1 MELAHQR
8 IGFIGLG
15 NMGSAM
21 VRHLCN
27 AGYLVSTWSRSAHRY
42 DGMEDL
48 PLTRAGSSTSVF
60 DSCSIICLNV
70 TTTQDVEQLL
80 FGPEGAAKHAK
91 PGSLIIDFSTI
102 DASAVAQFAS
112 TLKSEHQIDFIDCPV
127 SGGVAGARAATLS
140 MMAGGPKHRFDEVE
154 PMLKVL
160 GKTVRHVGPNG
171 SGQAIKAANQMV
183 MCICLNGIA
192 EAMNYAK
199 AQGADL
205 QVTLELLQAGLA
217 GSRVLDWAGP
227 HMAEG
232 FTRPTSIEA
241 RLHAKDVQMV
251 ADAAQ
256 AQGLDL
262 PLLKQTARNLS
273 QLVRDGKGNQDT
285 SRVFEVVA
293 AQMYVRR

>member
-1 MELAHQR
+1 MATMQQQ

-21 VRHLCN
+21 VRHLSN
-27 AGYLVSTWSRSAHRY
+27 AGYQVATWSRSPHRY
-42 DGMEDL
+42 NDLEDL
-48 PLTRAGSSTSVF
+48 PLKRL
-60 DSCSIICLNV
+60 DSCAPVFQSSRIVCLNV

-80 FGPEGAAKHAK
+80 FGPMGAANHAL
-91 PGSLIIDFSTI
+91 PGTLIVDFSTI
-102 DASAVAQFAS
+102 DAVAVAQFAAK
-112 TLKSEHQIDFIDCPV
+112 LKGEHQIDFIDCPV
-127 SGGVAGARAATLS
+127 SGGAAGARAATLS
-140 MMAGGPKHRFDEVE
+140 MMAGGPIERFNEVE
-154 PMLKVL
+154 PMLKAL
-160 GKTVRHVGPNG
+160 GKTIRHVGPNG

-251 ADAAQ
+251 ADAAR
-256 AQGLDL
+256 AQGLQL
-262 PLLKQTARNLS
+262 PLLTQTARNLS
-273 QLVRDGKGNQDT
+273 QLVQQGKGHEDT

-293 AQMYVRR
+293 ANLRASA

>member
-1 MELAHQR
+1 MAHAKR

-21 VRHLCN
+21 VRHLAV
-27 AGYLVSTWSRSAHRY
+27 AGYSLATWSRNPDRY
-42 DGMEDL
+42 APLNDL
-48 PLTRAGSSTSVF
+48 PLIRLNTCHEVFSSCDIV
-60 DSCSIICLNV
+60 CLNV

-80 FGPEGAAKHAK
+80 FGPEGASKYAK
-91 PGSLIIDFSTI
+91 PGSLIVDFSTI
-102 DASAVAQFAS
+102 DASAVAQFS
-112 TLKSEHQIDFIDCPV
+112 TRLKQNHQIDLIDCPV
-127 SGGVAGARAATLS
+127 SGGAAGARAATLS
-140 MMAGGPKHRFDEVE
+140 MMAGGNSDRFKEIEPILKH
-154 PMLKVL
+154 L
-160 GKTVRHVGPNG
+160 GKTIRYVGPSG

-192 EAMNYAK
+192 EAMNYAEQ
-199 AQGADL
+199 QGADL

-217 GSRVLDWAGP
+217 GSKVLDWAGP

-251 ADAAQ
+251 ADAAR
-256 AQGLDL
+256 AQGLHL
-262 PLLKQTARNLS
+262 PLLQQTAQNLS
-273 QLVRDGKGNQDT
+273 ELVRNGKGHEDT

-293 AQMYVRR
+293 AHLQDSA

>member
-1 MELAHQR
+1 MGLAHQH

-21 VRHLCN
+21 VRHLCT
-27 AGYLVSTWSRSAHRY
+27 AGYPMTTWSRSAHRY
-42 DGMEDL
+42 QSLEDL
-48 PLTRAGSSTSVF
+48 PLTRADSSSTVF
-60 DSCSIICLNV
+60 GSCSIVCLNV
-70 TTTQDVEQLL
+70 TTTPDVEQLL
-80 FGPEGAAKHAK
+80 FGPEGAAQHAK

-112 TLKSEHQIDFIDCPV
+112 RLKSEHQIDFIDCPV

-140 MMAGGPKHRFDEVE
+140 IMAGGPPQRFNEVE
-154 PMLKVL
+154 PLLKIL

-205 QVTLELLQAGLA
+205 QATLELLQAGLA

-227 HMAEG
+227 HMVEG
-232 FTRPTSIEA
+232 FSRPPSIEA

-251 ADAAQ
+251 ADAAK
-256 AQGLDL
+256 AQGLSL
-262 PLLKQTARNLS
+262 PLLQQTAQNLS
-273 QLVRDGKGNQDT
+273 ELVRNGMGNEDT

-293 AQMYVRR
+293 AHLRASV